1 MKKTLGLVMA
11 IVMILTAVSALA
23 DIPSKTAADLVEV
36 KTTSKNVT
44 VIATEN
50 ESEEVVEL
58 LQTLIKD
65 NSIPAEAK
73 KALPEG
79 SKYTKVLEAA
89 TMKITGG
96 TAEEDLVLN
105 LKFTTKL
112 KGKELAVLLGAI
124 ENNKIVEWKSV
135 EVVGKDDDT
144 IDLTLDG
151 EIQDWLNGRE
161 FIALIAE

>member
-11 IVMILTAVSALA
+11 LVMILTAVSALA
-23 DIPSKTAADLVEV
+23 DIPSKTTADLVKV
-36 KTTSKNVT
+36 TTTSKNVT

-50 ESEEVVEL
+50 ESEPVVEL
-58 LQTLIKD
+58 LKTLIKD
-65 NSIPAEAK
+65 NSITAEAK

-89 TMKITGG
+89 TIKIVGG
-96 TAEEDLVLN
+96 TAEEDLVVN
-105 LKFTTKL
+105 LAFQTNF
-112 KGKELAVLLGAI
+112 KGKEIAILLGAI

-135 EVVGKDDDT
+135 EVVGKDDGT

>member
-11 IVMILTAVSALA
+11 LVMILTAVSALA
-23 DIPSKTAADLVEV
+23 DFPSKTTADLVKV
-36 KTTSKNVT
+36 ATTSKNVT

-50 ESEEVVEL
+50 ESEPVVEL
-58 LQTLIKD
+58 LKTLIKD

-89 TMKITGG
+89 TIKIVGG
-96 TAEEDLVLN
+96 TAEEDLVVN
-105 LKFTTKL
+105 LAFQTNF
-112 KGKELAVLLGAI
+112 KGKEIAILLGAI

-135 EVVGKDDDT
+135 ELVGKDDGT

-151 EIQDWLNGRE
+151 DIQDWLNGRE